1 MSPKTSHVHMILT
14 YRTAKGCHKHGRSLE
29 RITMYALEG
38 QGAGEMAHSSRAH
51 NLEEGPSS
59 VPVTH
64 IRRLAPAVTAPQLC
78 MQVTLCKRKSFSCVS
93 HSQQDQASPQPQ
105 MS

>member
-1 MSPKTSHVHMILT
+1 MLLT
-14 YRTAKGCHKHGRSLE
+14 YITTKGCHKYGRILE
-29 RITMYALEG
+29 RNTMYALEG
-38 QGAGEMAHSSRAH
+38 QGAGEMTHSSRAH
-51 NLEEGPSS
+51 NLEESPSS

-64 IRRLAPAVTAPQLC
+64 IRRLALAVTAAQLC

-93 HSQQDQASPQPQ
+93 PGQQGQVSPQPQ